1 MRMVFQ
7 LVSGRQVWR
16 GKGVDREYLLAKLR
30 EFHRLHHTP
39 IEQVVA
45 DMNEAF
51 HWLPQSTHASEAKP
65 LEELVCKKKRGVTR
79 IGELLIPLLI
89 RLGVTDPEAV
99 ESETS
104 EARGPA

>member
-1 MRMVFQ
+1 MV
-7 LVSGRQVWR
+7 GAR
-16 GKGVDREYLLAKLR
+16 LLAKLR

-39 IEQVVA
+39 IEQTVA

-51 HWLPQSTHASEAKP
+51 RWLPQSIHASEAKP
-65 LEELVCKKKRGVTR
+65 LEELVCKKKRGVTP

-89 RLGVTDPEAV
+89 RLGVTDPEVV

-104 EARGPA
+104 EARDPD